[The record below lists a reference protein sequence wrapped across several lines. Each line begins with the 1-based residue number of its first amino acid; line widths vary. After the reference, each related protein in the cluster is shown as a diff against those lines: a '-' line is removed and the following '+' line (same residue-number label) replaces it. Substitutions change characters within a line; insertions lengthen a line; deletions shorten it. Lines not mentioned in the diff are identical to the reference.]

1 MNDLMTQSFAK
12 ARNYVDLKKET
23 FRGGDLE
30 AGEGMEMAS
39 MGGGEPQQD
48 MTRFFEEV
56 GVIKGEMERVK
67 QSLAKIQAANEE
79 TKTVHRAQAMKALR
93 ERMDE
98 DIRQVTKIAKSI
110 KAKLEDLDRANIANR
125 SKKGREEG
133 TSTDRTRTSITGS
146 LRKKLKDLMGEFQ
159 SLRQRM
165 MGDYRETVERRS
177 GCQDPHSKLL
187 LSQTGM
193 FWLFFIQ
200 FSFAGPHTEHQ
211 WSCSSAH
218 S

>member
-1 MNDLMTQSFAK
+1 
-12 ARNYVDLKKET
+12 
-23 FRGGDLE
+23 
-30 AGEGMEMAS
+30 
-39 MGGGEPQQD
+39 
-48 MTRFFEEV
+48 
-56 GVIKGEMERVK
+56 
-67 QSLAKIQAANEE
+67 
-79 TKTVHRAQAMKALR
+79 
-93 ERMDE
+93 
-98 DIRQVTKIAKSI
+98 
-110 KAKLEDLDRANIANR
+110 
-125 SKKGREEG
+125 
-133 TSTDRTRTSITGS
+133 
-146 LRKKLKDLMGEFQ
+146 
-159 SLRQRM
+159 